1 MLKLFMGL
9 PGNGKT
15 KQLVELVNSAVE
27 NESGN
32 VVCIEPGQKLRFDLN
47 HGAKL
52 VDMSEYS
59 FEGGFNSF
67 YAFLCGLYTGNYDI
81 THVFIDGTLKIVGCD
96 DIAEI
101 EKFLALL
108 EKMSA
113 KTGVKFTLSLSTDV
127 ARATDSIK
135 KFF

>member
-1 MLKLFMGL
+1 MGL

-15 KQLVELVNSAVE
+15 KHLIELVNIAAE

-47 HGAKL
+47 HSAKL

-59 FEGGFNSF
+59 FDAGFSSL
-67 YAFLCGLYTGNYDI
+67 YAFICGIYTGNYDV
-81 THVFIDGTLKIVGCD
+81 THVFIDGTLKIAGCD

-101 EKFLALL
+101 EKFLAKL
-108 EKMSA
+108 EEMSA
-113 KTGVKFTLSLSTDV
+113 KTNVKFTLSLSTDIS
-127 ARATDSIK
+127 RATDAIK